1 MEHTAAIYLNKIE
14 ATTSQVQYENDGLF
28 GGKLGLVWQ
37 NYYLWQA
44 TREYAHKEACLRV
57 LGEVFDNLNN
67 DTPQLS
73 GAAMSGG
80 AAGFGYV
87 VTHLHRAEWLDFDLN
102 QTLADLD
109 EFIYE
114 SALEHIQQR
123 KLDFWHGAFGMLFY
137 FLERLPHHRQRA
149 EVLIQKIVEQVQG
162 DDDGLWFPN
171 VMREEDEPIINFS
184 LSHGQTAFML
194 VLMQAAQKGIEEELV
209 RSVVARGVNFLL
221 RHERTVDY
229 VTDFSYFPLCV
240 HANTAEPRYNNRLA
254 VCYGDLN
261 LVLLMYKAAAFFDNA
276 ALKKRA
282 DLLGL
287 NTLRRQNEQATLVS
301 DSHFCHG
308 AAGVAQFYHSLYRI
322 SGQEGYYKGYQYWID
337 RTIAALHQDLA
348 TDAFRETKGG
358 LVSGYA
364 GVALVLLTY
373 IYHQRE
379 RLYWEKVFL
388 L

>member
-1 MEHTAAIYLNKIE
+1 MQHTATIYWQDLHRQTE
-14 ATTSQVQYENDGLF
+14 EYESDGLF
-28 GGKLGLVWQ
+28 EGRLGRIWW
-37 NYYLWQA
+37 YFHEWKA
-44 TREYAHKEACLRV
+44 TRSQAIKARCLTLV
-57 LGEVFDNLNN
+57 EEVFSHLNN
-67 DTPQLS
+67 DAPQLY
-73 GAAMSGG
+73 GASLSRG

-87 VTHLHRAEWLDFDLN
+87 VTHLHREEWLDFDLN

-109 EFIYE
+109 DFIYE

-137 FLERLPHHRQRA
+137 FLERLPLHRHRA
-149 EVLIQKIVEQVQG
+149 EVLIKKIVEQVQG

-171 VMREEDEPIINFS
+171 VLQEGEASVINFS

-209 RSVVARGVNFLL
+209 LSVVARGVNFLL
-221 RHERTVDY
+221 RHQRAVDY

-322 SGQEGYYKGYQYWID
+322 SGQEGYYKGYKYWID